1 MFRTDEMFEQQI
13 KLMNENVDSFL
24 LNGMYS
30 AYAFL
35 HLLNRF
41 EFYFLH
47 SDYYEKFIK
56 NMFEED
62 QLNNIFKE

>member
-1 MFRTDEMFEQQI
+1 
-13 KLMNENVDSFL
+13 MNENIDSFL
-24 LNGMYS
+24 LNGLYS

-47 SDYYEKFIK
+47 SENYEKYIK
-56 NMFEED
+56 NMFDED
-62 QLNNIFKE
+62 